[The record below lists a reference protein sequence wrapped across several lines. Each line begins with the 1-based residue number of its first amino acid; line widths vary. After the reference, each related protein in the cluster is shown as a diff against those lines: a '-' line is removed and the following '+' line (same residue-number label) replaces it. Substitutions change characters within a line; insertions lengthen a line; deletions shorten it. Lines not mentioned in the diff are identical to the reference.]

1 MEGNR
6 KTFLSFNTE
15 IRNSILHI
23 EKQLATMIPVPEFEK
38 LKGRMNEAEDKVET
52 LEKENQELHKKLAD
66 ALVALKNNKILS
78 TQNSKHQINIEN
90 IINLGIP
97 HVAEQIFESMKTQ
110 ELFKCL
116 EVSETWNILA
126 GNVLIKRLKAGNVSI
141 KRWLKGRM
149 FEACKYGETQV
160 VRFLLERCNTEESG
174 LNARDNDGWTPFMT
188 ACFCGHTIVVQTLLD
203 HSDGHIELN
212 ASDYDFG
219 RTAFTWAC
227 YFGQKDVV
235 QLLLNHPAAQNIEL
249 DDQDHCGNTA
259 WMIAQQRNHRDIE
272 KLLVEKLYRQPNA
285 PGAQLQT
292 KRRKRL
298 ARFLNG
304 SKKVATWLFINA
316 CLAVY

>member
-1 MEGNR
+1 
-6 KTFLSFNTE
+6 
-15 IRNSILHI
+15 
-23 EKQLATMIPVPEFEK
+23 MIPVPEFEK

-52 LEKENQELHKKLAD
+52 LEEENQELHKKLAD
-66 ALVALKNNKILS
+66 ALVALKNNKIVS

-116 EVSETWNILA
+116 VSETWNILA

-141 KRWLKGRM
+141 KRLKGRM

-212 ASDYDFG
+212 AEDYDFG
-219 RTAFTWAC
+219 RTAFMWAC
-227 YFGQKDVV
+227 YFGQKGVV
-235 QLLLNHPAAQNIEL
+235 QLLLNHPAAQSIDFDAE
-249 DDQDHCGNTA
+249 DDCGNTGL
-259 WMIAQQRNHRDIE
+259 MIAQQRNHRDIA
-272 KLLVEKLYRQPNA
+272 KLLFGKSGS
-285 PGAQLQT
+285 GAQIQT
-292 KRRKRL
+292 KRRKRRGL
-298 ARFLNG
+298 ARFLEDVLL
-304 SKKVATWLFINA
+304 SITRSII
-316 CLAVY
+316 

>member
-66 ALVALKNNKILS
+66 ALVALKNNKIVS

-141 KRWLKGRM
+141 KRLKGRM

-203 HSDGHIELN
+203 HSDGPIELN

-316 CLAVY
+316 INAVY

>member
-1 MEGNR
+1 
-6 KTFLSFNTE
+6 
-15 IRNSILHI
+15 
-23 EKQLATMIPVPEFEK
+23 MIPVSEFEK

-66 ALVALKNNKILS
+66 ALVALKNNKIVS

-116 EVSETWNILA
+116 VSETWNILA

-141 KRWLKGRM
+141 KRLKGRM

-212 ASDYDFG
+212 AEDYDFG
-219 RTAFTWAC
+219 RTAFMWAC
-227 YFGQKDVV
+227 YFGQKGVV
-235 QLLLNHPAAQNIEL
+235 QLLLNHPA
-249 DDQDHCGNTA
+249 T
-259 WMIAQQRNHRDIE
+259 RSP
-272 KLLVEKLYRQPNA
+272 KY
-285 PGAQLQT
+285 
-292 KRRKRL
+292 
-298 ARFLNG
+298 
-304 SKKVATWLFINA
+304 
-316 CLAVY
+316 

>member
-15 IRNSILHI
+15 TRNSILHI
-23 EKQLATMIPVPEFEK
+23 EKQLATMIPVSEFEK

-66 ALVALKNNKILS
+66 ALVALKNNKIVS

-116 EVSETWNILA
+116 VSETWNILA

-141 KRWLKGRM
+141 KRLKGRM

-212 ASDYDFG
+212 AEDYDFG
-219 RTAFTWAC
+219 RTAFMWAC
-227 YFGQKDVV
+227 YFGQKGVV
-235 QLLLNHPAAQNIEL
+235 QLLLNHPAAQSIDFDAE
-249 DDQDHCGNTA
+249 DDCGNTGL
-259 WMIAQQRNHRDIE
+259 MIAQQRNHRDIA
-272 KLLVEKLYRQPNA
+272 KLLFGKSGS
-285 PGAQLQT
+285 GAQIQT
-292 KRRKRL
+292 KRRKRRGL
-298 ARFLNG
+298 ARFLEDVLL
-304 SKKVATWLFINA
+304 SITRSII
-316 CLAVY
+316 

>member
-1 MEGNR
+1 
-6 KTFLSFNTE
+6 
-15 IRNSILHI
+15 
-23 EKQLATMIPVPEFEK
+23 MIPVSEFEK

-52 LEKENQELHKKLAD
+52 LEEENQELHKKLAD
-66 ALVALKNNKILS
+66 ALVALKNNKIVS

-116 EVSETWNILA
+116 VSETWNILA

-141 KRWLKGRM
+141 KRLKGRM

-212 ASDYDFG
+212 AEDYDFG
-219 RTAFTWAC
+219 RTAFMWAC
-227 YFGQKDVV
+227 YFGQKGVV
-235 QLLLNHPAAQNIEL
+235 QLLLNHPAAQSIDFDAE
-249 DDQDHCGNTA
+249 DDCGNTGL
-259 WMIAQQRNHRDIE
+259 MIAQQRNHRDIA
-272 KLLVEKLYRQPNA
+272 KLLVGKSGS
-285 PGAQLQT
+285 GAQIQT
-292 KRRKRL
+292 KRRKRRGL
-298 ARFLNG
+298 ARFLEDVLL
-304 SKKVATWLFINA
+304 SITRSII
-316 CLAVY
+316 

>member
-1 MEGNR
+1 
-6 KTFLSFNTE
+6 
-15 IRNSILHI
+15 
-23 EKQLATMIPVPEFEK
+23 MIPVPEFEK

-52 LEKENQELHKKLAD
+52 LEEENQELHKKLAD

-141 KRWLKGRM
+141 KRLKGRM

-212 ASDYDFG
+212 AEDYDFG
-219 RTAFTWAC
+219 RTAFMWAC
-227 YFGQKDVV
+227 YFGQKGVV
-235 QLLLNHPAAQNIEL
+235 QLLLNHPA
-249 DDQDHCGNTA
+249 T
-259 WMIAQQRNHRDIE
+259 RSP
-272 KLLVEKLYRQPNA
+272 KY
-285 PGAQLQT
+285 
-292 KRRKRL
+292 
-298 ARFLNG
+298 
-304 SKKVATWLFINA
+304 
-316 CLAVY
+316 

>member
-15 IRNSILHI
+15 IRNSISHI

-66 ALVALKNNKILS
+66 ALVALKSNKIVS
-78 TQNSKHQINIEN
+78 TQNSKHQINFEN

-141 KRWLKGRM
+141 KRLKGRM

-203 HSDGHIELN
+203 HSDGLIELN

-219 RTAFTWAC
+219 RTAFMWAC

-235 QLLLNHPAAQNIEL
+235 QLLLNHPVAQNIEL

-259 WMIAQQRNHRDIE
+259 WMITQQRNHRDIE
-272 KLLVEKLYRQPNA
+272 KLLVEKIYRQPNA

-304 SKKVATWLFINA
+304 SKKVATWLLINA
-316 CLAVY
+316 CRLLI

>member
-23 EKQLATMIPVPEFEK
+23 EKQLATMIPVSEFEK

-66 ALVALKNNKILS
+66 ALVALKNNKIVS

-116 EVSETWNILA
+116 VSETWNILA
-126 GNVLIKRLKAGNVSI
+126 GNVLIKRLKAGNVLI
-141 KRWLKGRM
+141 KRLKGRM

-212 ASDYDFG
+212 AEDYDFG
-219 RTAFTWAC
+219 RTAFMWAC
-227 YFGQKDVV
+227 YFGQKGVV
-235 QLLLNHPAAQNIEL
+235 QLLLNHPAAQSIDFDAE
-249 DDQDHCGNTA
+249 DDCGNTGL
-259 WMIAQQRNHRDIE
+259 MIAQQRNHRDIA
-272 KLLVEKLYRQPNA
+272 KLLFGKSGS
-285 PGAQLQT
+285 GAQIQT
-292 KRRKRL
+292 KRRKRRGL
-298 ARFLNG
+298 ARFLEDVLL
-304 SKKVATWLFINA
+304 SITRSII
-316 CLAVY
+316 

>member
-23 EKQLATMIPVPEFEK
+23 EKQLATMIPVSEFEK

-66 ALVALKNNKILS
+66 ALVALKNNKIVS

-97 HVAEQIFESMKTQ
+97 HVAEQIFESMKTR

-116 EVSETWNILA
+116 VSETWNILA

-141 KRWLKGRM
+141 KRLKGRM

-212 ASDYDFG
+212 AEDYDFG
-219 RTAFTWAC
+219 RTAFMWAC
-227 YFGQKDVV
+227 YFGQKGVV
-235 QLLLNHPAAQNIEL
+235 QLLLNHPAAQSIDFDAE
-249 DDQDHCGNTA
+249 DDCGNTGL
-259 WMIAQQRNHRDIE
+259 MIAQQRNHRDIA
-272 KLLVEKLYRQPNA
+272 KLLFGKSGS
-285 PGAQLQT
+285 GAQIQT
-292 KRRKRL
+292 KRRKRRGL
-298 ARFLNG
+298 ARFLEDVLL
-304 SKKVATWLFINA
+304 SITRSII
-316 CLAVY
+316 

>member
-23 EKQLATMIPVPEFEK
+23 EKQLATMIPVSEFEK

-66 ALVALKNNKILS
+66 ALVALKNNKIVS

-141 KRWLKGRM
+141 KRLKGRM

-212 ASDYDFG
+212 AEDYDFG
-219 RTAFTWAC
+219 RTAFMWAC
-227 YFGQKDVV
+227 YFGQKGVV
-235 QLLLNHPAAQNIEL
+235 QLLLNHPAAQSIDFDAE
-249 DDQDHCGNTA
+249 DDCGNTGL
-259 WMIAQQRNHRDIE
+259 MIAQQRNHRDIA
-272 KLLVEKLYRQPNA
+272 KLLFGKSGS
-285 PGAQLQT
+285 GAQIQT
-292 KRRKRL
+292 KRRKRRGL
-298 ARFLNG
+298 ARFLEDVLL
-304 SKKVATWLFINA
+304 SITRSII
-316 CLAVY
+316 

>member
-52 LEKENQELHKKLAD
+52 LEEENQELHKKLAD
-66 ALVALKNNKILS
+66 ALVALKNNKIVS

-116 EVSETWNILA
+116 VLETWNILA

-141 KRWLKGRM
+141 KRLKGRM

-212 ASDYDFG
+212 AEDYDFG
-219 RTAFTWAC
+219 RTAFMWAC
-227 YFGQKDVV
+227 YFGQKGVV
-235 QLLLNHPAAQNIEL
+235 QLLLNHPAAQSIDFDAE
-249 DDQDHCGNTA
+249 DDCGNTGL
-259 WMIAQQRNHRDIE
+259 MIAQQRNHRDIA
-272 KLLVEKLYRQPNA
+272 KLLVGKSGS
-285 PGAQLQT
+285 GAQIQT
-292 KRRKRL
+292 KRRKRRGL
-298 ARFLNG
+298 ARFLEDVLL
-304 SKKVATWLFINA
+304 SIMRSII
-316 CLAVY
+316 

>member
-1 MEGNR
+1 
-6 KTFLSFNTE
+6 
-15 IRNSILHI
+15 
-23 EKQLATMIPVPEFEK
+23 MIPVPEFEK

-52 LEKENQELHKKLAD
+52 LEEENQELHKKLAD
-66 ALVALKNNKILS
+66 ALVALKNNKIVS

-116 EVSETWNILA
+116 VSETWNILA

-141 KRWLKGRM
+141 KRLKGRM

-212 ASDYDFG
+212 AEDYDFG
-219 RTAFTWAC
+219 RTAFMWAC
-227 YFGQKDVV
+227 YFGQKGVV
-235 QLLLNHPAAQNIEL
+235 QLLLNHPAAQSIDFDAE
-249 DDQDHCGNTA
+249 DDCGNTGL
-259 WMIAQQRNHRDIE
+259 MIAQQRNHRDIA
-272 KLLVEKLYRQPNA
+272 KLLVGKSGS
-285 PGAQLQT
+285 GAQIQT
-292 KRRKRL
+292 KRRKRRGL
-298 ARFLNG
+298 ARFLEDVLL
-304 SKKVATWLFINA
+304 SITRSII
-316 CLAVY
+316 